1 MNKNN
6 QFFQPQSHP
15 LYKWFARI
23 RQTSP
28 TKPQDIRIGIW
39 GTSGSGKTTYLAM
52 LYYALLLSKDWQV
65 TADSEARRFVTES
78 IDKIK
83 AGDFP
88 PATQISG
95 DLNIFT
101 YTLARQNSSAIIGP
115 KVVLNF
121 IDAPGEFYEDI
132 HRQTVQIAKPSNQ
145 SVSAETQVS
154 QNQTNSMG
162 IMDYLLSCDGIIFL
176 LDPTRSNAEG
186 HLYWR
191 LLFDLFMEFQE
202 RSQQEN
208 MTNARLQQYMAFCVT
223 KADIED
229 IWDQGKESAD
239 LVKDVMG
246 HSLFT
251 SLETGFCLENRYSFY
266 SVASIGRYFD
276 NDSQSWKEAVLY
288 PDIPDISNPSD
299 AHTNLSS
306 APSPRR
312 RYSQGKSHNS
322 QASDAS
328 SGQPSTR
335 TSPSLSSDDDYG
347 LFNQASITPEPPTPN
362 QPTINTKVQYEPF
375 NIITPIEWLINSIQ
389 REPPSRPQPN

>member
-1 MNKNN
+1 
-6 QFFQPQSHP
+6 
-15 LYKWFARI
+15 
-23 RQTSP
+23 
-28 TKPQDIRIGIW
+28 
-39 GTSGSGKTTYLAM
+39 
-52 LYYALLLSKDWQV
+52 
-65 TADSEARRFVTES
+65 
-78 IDKIK
+78 
-83 AGDFP
+83 
-88 PATQISG
+88 
-95 DLNIFT
+95 
-101 YTLARQNSSAIIGP
+101 
-115 KVVLNF
+115 
-121 IDAPGEFYEDI
+121 
-132 HRQTVQIAKPSNQ
+132 
-145 SVSAETQVS
+145 
-154 QNQTNSMG
+154 
-162 IMDYLLSCDGIIFL
+162 
-176 LDPTRSNAEG
+176 
-186 HLYWR
+186 
-191 LLFDLFMEFQE
+191 MEFQE